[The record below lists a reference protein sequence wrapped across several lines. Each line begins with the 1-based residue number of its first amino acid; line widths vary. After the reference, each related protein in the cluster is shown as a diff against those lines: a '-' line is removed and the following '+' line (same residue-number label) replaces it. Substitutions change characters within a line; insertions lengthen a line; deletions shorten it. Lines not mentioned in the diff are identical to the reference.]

1 MRDFLFL
8 STHEWVFLA
17 SVLSLT
23 GVFALFRR
31 HLKTLVKTLNCLDL
45 SDSNTVRV
53 SYSDNFHNYSVSESY
68 SMSYSGGSRSALR
81 AAKRAINDDLC
92 GMLKG
97 NGYISGQE
105 LYDLWCTFGETPRVD
120 GLFFNAYGY
129 ARRRAIFYAW
139 RKRIFLF

>member
-17 SVLSLT
+17 SVLAATAVVVLLR
-23 GVFALFRR
+23 G
-31 HLKTLVKTLNCLDL
+31 HLKTLVEALNCLDL

-53 SYSDNFHNYSVSESY
+53 SFGDNFHNFRASDRY

-81 AAKRAINDDLC
+81 AARRAINDDLR
-92 GMLKG
+92 GMLEGK
-97 NGYISGQE
+97 GYISGKE
-105 LYDLWCTFGETPRVD
+105 LYGLWCAFGETPSVD
-120 GLFFNAYGY
+120 GAYFDASGY
-129 ARRRAIFYAW
+129 ARRRANFYAW